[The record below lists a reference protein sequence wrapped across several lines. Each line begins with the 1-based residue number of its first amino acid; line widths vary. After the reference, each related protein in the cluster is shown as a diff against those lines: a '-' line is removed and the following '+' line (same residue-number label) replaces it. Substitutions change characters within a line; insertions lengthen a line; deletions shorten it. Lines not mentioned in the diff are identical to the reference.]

1 MTTVA
6 IKENFKRELKFKEG
20 KRKAVFI
27 IAFQDFRDRE
37 YFIASEIL
45 ELKGVEIKVASNKK
59 GIAIGADGG
68 EVKVDFLISEI
79 NLLDFDVI
87 IFIGGPGCLKY
98 LDSEDSYKIIKATI
112 DKGKILASICI
123 SPVIL
128 AKTGVLKNKRA
139 TVWYSVLDKKPIKIL
154 KENGAKFIDENV
166 VQDENIIT
174 ANDPEA
180 TEKFANKILES
191 L

>member
-6 IKENFKRELKFKEG
+6 VKENFKTELKKKKE
-20 KRKAVFI
+20 KRKAIFV

-59 GIAIGADGG
+59 GIAIGDSGG

-79 NLLDFDVI
+79 NLLDFEAV
-87 IFIGGPGCLKY
+87 IFIGGYGCLKY
-98 LDSEDSYKIIKATI
+98 LDNDDSYKIIKATI
-112 DKGKILASICI
+112 GRGKILASICI
-123 SPVIL
+123 SPIIL
-128 AKTGVLKNKRA
+128 AKTGVLKNKKA
-139 TVWYSVLDKKPIKIL
+139 TVWHSVLDKKPIKIL

-166 VQDENIIT
+166 VQDGNIIT
-174 ANDPEA
+174 ANGPEA

>member
-6 IKENFKRELKFKEG
+6 IKENFKIKLKIKKG
-20 KRKAVFI
+20 KRKAVFV

-45 ELKGVEIKVASNKK
+45 KLKGVEIKVASNKR

-68 EVKVDFLISEI
+68 EVKVDFLISKI
-79 NLLDFDVI
+79 NLLNFDAV

-128 AKTGVLKNKRA
+128 AKTGVLKSKRA
-139 TVWYSVLDKKPIKIL
+139 TVWHSVLDKKPIKIL
-154 KENGAKFIDENV
+154 KENGARFIDETV
-166 VQDENIIT
+166 VQDGNIIT